1 MPATTINRLQ
11 TPLRQKY
18 LRALSRNFRPLGK
31 VAQIT
36 HGQRALRREAFT
48 RAGIVLIEVNVKSI
62 VNHTM
67 ELSQE
72 APSNYAATGGTPASG
87 AATGGYSAWN
97 DIDFAAVTVGQL
109 ITASGTNLI
118 GSVVVDVP

>member
-62 VNHTM
+62 ANHTM
-67 ELSQE
+67 EISQE
-72 APSNYAATGGTPASG
+72 VSSFAATGGTPSSG
-87 AATGGYSAWN
+87 TATGGFAVW
-97 DIDFAAVTVGQL
+97 DEIDYGATALNQL
-109 ITASGTNLI
+109 ITASGTDKI
-118 GSVVVDVP
+118 GSVVVNVP